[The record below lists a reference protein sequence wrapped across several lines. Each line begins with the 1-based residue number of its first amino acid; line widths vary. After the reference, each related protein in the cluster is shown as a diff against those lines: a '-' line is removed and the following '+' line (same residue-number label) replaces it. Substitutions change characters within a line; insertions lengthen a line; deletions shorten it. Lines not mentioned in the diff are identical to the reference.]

1 MKNRIKNSV
10 FLFVLFLII
19 GIVFKN
25 IYISLSSVLISI
37 VYYKIQYLLLKN
49 EKKKVIALK
58 RRMFPS
64 MVKKLLILLRTNNTY
79 ISLNKLLDFTD
90 NPIKKYLIEMIQE
103 IDLDKSVKPYLN
115 FAKKM
120 EFVEAYQVMIMLY
133 TFSEKSTS
141 KSHLSSLEAM
151 IFQLYNNEIDDVIE
165 RKKRLMW
172 MYPNFTILTMMSMI
186 FALSIFMLLDVVKGV
201 SFVL

>member
-1 MKNRIKNSV
+1 MKNKFKDFFIEDDLKIILGWLGINFKKAMKNRIKNSV

-25 IYISLSSVLISI
+25 IYISLSSILISI

-115 FAKKM
+115 FAKKW
-120 EFVEAYQVMIMLY
+120 
-133 TFSEKSTS
+133 
-141 KSHLSSLEAM
+141 
-151 IFQLYNNEIDDVIE
+151 N
-165 RKKRLMW
+165 
-172 MYPNFTILTMMSMI
+172 
-186 FALSIFMLLDVVKGV
+186 LLKHIK
-201 SFVL
+201 